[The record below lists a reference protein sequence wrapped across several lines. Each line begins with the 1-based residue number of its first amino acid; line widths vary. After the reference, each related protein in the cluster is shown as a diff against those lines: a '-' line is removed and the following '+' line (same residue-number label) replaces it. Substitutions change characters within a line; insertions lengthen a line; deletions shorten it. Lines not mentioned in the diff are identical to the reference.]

1 MIIQTFINWEGYGGE
16 MFMIDWLTEVLM
28 FTNGKLDYFAAEESY
43 YRWLAGWVA
52 TATILPV
59 LAVITRMGKL
69 RLENIYIIMYYN
81 ITYLLHTYCA
91 AHIYI
96 KLIKNSS

>member
-1 MIIQTFINWEGYGGE
+1 MGQVGE
-16 MFMIDWLTEVLM
+16 MFMIDWLTGVLM

-43 YRWLAGWVA
+43 YWWLAGRVA

-69 RLENIYIIMYYN
+69 RLENIYIMYYN